1 MTLLPEKKTRRPKSA
16 SRSSVWLLK
25 LQSAFQQLRDALKKP
40 RPLLPP
46 PTTSPKPSAKV
57 SRPERPATT
66 LKSTA
71 RPSVRAQEPRRAA
84 SLPEDVP
91 LTDARQKSDENSRPA
106 THPQKKAGL
115 FSGKPAQGTDR
126 PVHLVRRLL
135 IILLALAVFVAVVAA
150 SAYAG
155 LYAGERD
162 RQAARLEVIQTHY
175 NAGLQALNDGRFER
189 AAAEFQYVLQLDP
202 QHALAKQGL
211 AEARTRLAVQPTP
224 TLEAVVSLSEQLLEQ
239 ARASFAQEDWVATA
253 RTLTQLRALDPDYN
267 REMVEDMLFTS
278 LYNAGIAFLEE
289 DALEVGISNLDQ
301 AIALR
306 PLDANAVNQRNLAAR
321 YLDALNYWGVDWE
334 VCIERFTALYATNPD
349 YKDVAQRLYQ
359 AYLAYADY
367 LVTQGEMCPAELQ
380 YAQALRLY
388 ADPAVDQKR
397 AEAAQICLVATP
409 TPLDGLTPHLTPQ
422 PVPGFTYGRLAYPVY
437 NSTSGSY
444 DIYALYADG
453 RILRAASG
461 ADQPWWELGT
471 GRLAY
476 RDKVAGGIKMV
487 LPEEGIPLQ
496 LLAPLG
502 QAWPTLAPDSRRVAY
517 AAATDGE
524 WAIYIANSDGS
535 GEPRRLAAGWS
546 PAWGAAGLL
555 AYTGCD
561 ADGKCGIIL
570 DNPDDD
576 QPGTRL
582 TGSEN
587 DIAVSWAPAG
597 NMLAY
602 MTNVTGNWDIILLS
616 PQGGVQ
622 QVTYDASDEGLPAWS
637 PDGGRL
643 AFVSNR
649 DGNWAIYVM
658 QLDGQNVQRILDLGA
673 AMPGWENQRL
683 TWAP

>member
-1 MTLLPEKKTRRPKSA
+1 MKPCPHCGHELPETVGLLCPYCGVTLIPEKKARTRPSPVRLPEWMQKRRSPA
-16 SRSSVWLLK
+16 S
-25 LQSAFQQLRDALKKP
+25 
-40 RPLLPP
+40 PP
-46 PTTSPKPSAKV
+46 PAPSAEQV
-57 SRPERPATT
+57 
-66 LKSTA
+66 
-71 RPSVRAQEPRRAA
+71 
-84 SLPEDVP
+84 
-91 LTDARQKSDENSRPA
+91 QKSRPA
-106 THPQKKAGL
+106 G
-115 FSGKPAQGTDR
+115 PAAAAPAPR
-126 PVHLVRRLL
+126 SSRRLVHRLL
-135 IILLALAVFVAVVAA
+135 IVLLALLLFVGVLAGA
-150 SAYAG
+150 AYAG
-155 LYAGERD
+155 FYYGERD
-162 RQAARLEVIQTHY
+162 RQTARANVVQTHY
-175 NAGLQALNDGRFER
+175 TAGLQALNEGRFER
-189 AAAEFQYVLQLDP
+189 AVAEFQYVLQLNP
-202 QHALAKQGL
+202 EHALAEQGL
-211 AEARTRLAVQPTP
+211 SEARARLAVKPTP
-224 TLEAVVSLSEQLLEQ
+224 TLEAVVSLAAQLLEQ

-267 REMVEDMLFTS
+267 QETVEDMLFTS

-334 VCIERFTALYATNPD
+334 LCIEYLTALYTANPD

-359 AYLAYADY
+359 AYLAYADDFAA
-367 LVTQGEMCPAELQ
+367 QGEMCPAEMQ
-380 YAQALRLY
+380 YTQALRMY
-388 ADPAVDQKR
+388 ADSAIDQKR
-397 AEAAQICLVATP
+397 ADAAQVCLIATP
-409 TPLDGLTPHLTPQ
+409 TPLDGVTPHLTPQ
-422 PVPGFTYGRLAYPVY
+422 AVPGFTVGRLAYPVY
-437 NSTSGSY
+437 NSAADSY
-444 DIYALYADG
+444 DLYALYADG

-476 RDKVAGGIKMV
+476 RDKVAGGVKMV

-502 QAWPTLAPDSRRVAY
+502 QAWPTLSPDSRRIAY
-517 AAATDGE
+517 ATAADGT
-524 WAIYIANSDGS
+524 WAIYVTNSDGS
-535 GEPRRLAAGWS
+535 AEPRRLGAGWA
-546 PAWGAAGLL
+546 PAWGASGLL

-561 ADGKCGIIL
+561 ALGVCGIVV

-582 TGSEN
+582 TGNEN
-587 DIAVSWAPAG
+587 DGAVSWAPGG
-597 NMLAY
+597 NMMAY

-622 QVTYDASDEGLPAWS
+622 QVTFEASDEGLPVWS

-673 AMPGWENQRL
+673 ELPGWENQRL
-683 TWAP
+683 SWVP